1 PKEIPIPGPCVTG
14 IGDNLGEHPDK
25 KFDPSPKADD
35 LLKEWECG
43 TNVGRDIETRPCGFS
58 SRGWAA
64 ILEDI
69 LKQLPKVDDKSQEPC
84 EECIESEE
92 DADKAAESAEAKEED
107 VLVEDGKPQGEVPSE
122 TEEQGESESP
132 VVVSD
137 ELIIAD
143 QSKLTVE
150 SEVAVITID
159 LAAIDHAESKQ
170 SFVLDKEQVIT
181 LSEADAELKIILDK
195 VKQHWKQKQKN
206 VCKEH
211 GKRSASGK
219 HAYKPKELE
228 EIILSPEEIEKLV
241 KVFDGTLSVPI
252 EIGEGVHIWIDY
264 EHIFNPVLKIGCK
277 DNTITPAGFHHDY
290 LGEIQKSG
298 LIESVVIQRGE
309 HGVYKI
315 RWRYADGK
323 EKESTLF
330 PDHWTEAQV
339 IEKINEALRNSIEKT
354 PKNNGRWEIEGI
366 TSEGISITAII
377 DVCETQ
383 SGQKVGE
390 VVTAYPNIKVAL

>member
-43 TNVGRDIETRPCGFS
+43 TNVGQDIETRPCGFS

-69 LKQLPKVDDKSQEPC
+69 LKKLPKVDDKSQEPC
-84 EECIESEE
+84 EECAESEK
-92 DADKAAESAEAKEED
+92 DVDKA
-107 VLVEDGKPQGEVPSE
+107 VEDSESKEDSEFNDEPLPE
-122 TEEQGESESP
+122 TEEQVEADSQAI
-132 VVVSD
+132 VSD

-143 QSKLTVE
+143 ESKLTVD
-150 SEVAVITID
+150 SEDVVITID

-170 SFVLDKEQVIT
+170 SFVLDKEHVKT

-195 VKQHWKQKQKN
+195 VKQHCKQKQNN

-211 GKRSASGK
+211 GKRSAGGK
-219 HAYKPKELE
+219 HAYRPKELE
-228 EIILSPEEIEKLV
+228 EVILSPEEIEKLV
-241 KVFDGTLSVPI
+241 KVFDGTLSLPI
-252 EIGEGVHIWIDY
+252 EIGEGVHIWVDY

-277 DNTITPAGFHHDY
+277 DNVIAPAGFHHDH

-298 LIESVVIQRGE
+298 LIESIVIQRGE

-315 RWRYADGK
+315 RWSYAGGETKD
-323 EKESTLF
+323 STLF
-330 PDHWTEAQV
+330 PDHWTRAQV
-339 IEKINEALRNSIEKT
+339 IQKIEEALRNVVHK
-354 PKNNGRWEIEGI
+354 KRKGKKWEIIGE
-366 TSEGISITAII
+366 TSEGVSITII
-377 DVCETQ
+377 IEMCKTQ
-383 SGQKVGE
+383 SEKLIGKI
-390 VVTAYPNIKVAL
+390 VTSYPNLERKV